1 MGRKEDGYNSVD
13 ASGDRPASRARSW
26 SSWLRY
32 VSFSLYSLISFAI
45 LAGPLGLF
53 LHAKLKNWYR
63 ATAES
68 SCGQSLNSTEAE
80 LGLPRATSDC

>member
-1 MGRKEDGYNSVD
+1 MGRKDDGYNSVD

-32 VSFSLYSLISFAI
+32 ISTLLSSRISFAI

-53 LHAKLKNWYR
+53 PHAKLKDWYR
-63 ATAES
+63 TTA
-68 SCGQSLNSTEAE
+68 QST
-80 LGLPRATSDC
+80 